1 MAGIT
6 SIASL
11 SWPGEIAPPKLKP
24 HSRRRVRFVVFNP
37 TIVVF
42 PLLEIAKL
50 STQAYWANIVVSTDL
65 DRKRKLFSFTS
76 ATMAPRKIIIDTDPV
91 YCPFPVAFDKRS
103 EPTDT
108 FGRGSMTF
116 WRYCWHSQH
125 RQRSFK
131 CCSFPWHTATLISKI
146 AYATSSHCST
156 MWTRRLRGEKAL
168 DGVWDLKLFEVR
180 SL

>member
-1 MAGIT
+1 MDGFQNCAPSWRFLVGCARATNQTLKVENQIRKSLGLLILMAFRT
-6 SIASL
+6 T
-11 SWPGEIAPPKLKP
+11 
-24 HSRRRVRFVVFNP
+24 RVDRVRFVVFNP

-42 PLLEIAKL
+42 PLLEI
-50 STQAYWANIVVSTDL
+50 ANIVVSTDL

-131 CCSFPWHTATLISKI
+131 YCSFP
-146 AYATSSHCST
+146 
-156 MWTRRLRGEKAL
+156 
-168 DGVWDLKLFEVR
+168 
-180 SL
+180 